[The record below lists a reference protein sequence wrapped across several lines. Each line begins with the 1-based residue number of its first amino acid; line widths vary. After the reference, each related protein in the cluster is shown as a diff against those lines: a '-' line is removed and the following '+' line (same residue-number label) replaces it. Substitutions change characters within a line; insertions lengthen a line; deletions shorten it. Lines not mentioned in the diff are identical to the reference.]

1 MVILAKKFEKD
12 RYTAQYIVE
21 EDQHN
26 MRLDQF
32 LQVYLESF
40 SREAVK
46 RKIAN
51 GEIKIH
57 GRPGT
62 HRPSTRLQFKDV
74 VELVTNKT
82 IHEDEWWRGKQLDLQ
97 LEPEI
102 VYEDQDLIV
111 ISKPPYMSTHP
122 TGRHLFNCATV
133 YFEARDGRT
142 IHSIHRLDRET
153 SGILLLGK
161 NPQFTKVMT
170 DHFENDRVQKC
181 YFFIAKTNQD
191 PLPSLKF
198 WANERLGASEEGLR
212 RVYIDHYPENSSEGK
227 SASTFF
233 SILYQENGYAL
244 GLAFPI
250 TGRQHQI
257 RVHAMVHGLPL
268 IGDKL
273 YLGSF
278 EMFQRF
284 KDLCAT
290 EEDHQLMELPR
301 HALHAMAIKIPFQQG
316 EKIFISHLP
325 QDFKQWITGRL
336 SLCLESF
343 EKRISE
349 EITNYYQAP
358 A

>member
-1 MVILAKKFEKD
+1 MVILNKKFE
-12 RYTAQYIVE
+12 REMYTAVYFVE
-21 EDQHN
+21 ETQHN

-32 LQVYLESF
+32 LQIYLESF

-51 GEIKIH
+51 GEIKIK

-62 HRPSTRLQFKDV
+62 HRPSTRLLFKDV
-74 VELVTNKT
+74 VELVTHKT
-82 IHEDEWWRGKQLDLQ
+82 AHEDEWWNGEK
-97 LEPEI
+97 LELELTPEI
-102 VYEDQDLIV
+102 IFEDDDLIA

-133 YFEARDGRT
+133 FFEARDGKT

-161 NPQFTKVMT
+161 NPAFTKIMT
-170 DHFENDRVQKC
+170 DHFENDRIKKC
-181 YFFIAKTNQD
+181 YFFISKVNAQIEQCD
-191 PLPSLKF
+191 EF
-198 WANERLGASEEGLR
+198 EANERLGASEGGLK
-212 RVYIDHYPENSSEGK
+212 RVYIDHYPENSFEGK
-227 SASTFF
+227 EAKTHFK
-233 SILYQENGYAL
+233 ILYRQDDYAL

-284 KDLCAT
+284 KDLYAT
-290 EEDHQLMELPR
+290 DEDHRLMELPR
-301 HALHAMAIKIPFQQG
+301 HALHAIALKMPFKGKEKLILSHIPHDLIDWIRRRMSIKI
-316 EKIFISHLP
+316 EK
-325 QDFKQWITGRL
+325 
-336 SLCLESF
+336 LEEQIAS
-343 EKRISE
+343 
-349 EITNYYQAP
+349 EITSYYLKM
-358 A
+358 